1 MTCEMGC
8 GMMADIATMVTLKWQ
23 CMVLGAVL
31 FGLGLIGFVSRRNM
45 IVMFLSTEVMLQGVL
60 VNLVGFNAVYST
72 LNGQSLALFIL
83 VIAAVEAAIGLGLIV
98 LLFRLRQSLDS
109 EAWRSMKG

>member
-1 MTCEMGC
+1 M
-8 GMMADIATMVTLKWQ
+8 MMADATMLVAMKWH

-31 FGLGLIGFVSRRNM
+31 FGLGLVGFVTRRNL
-45 IVMFLSTEVMLQGVL
+45 IIMFLSTEVMLQGVL
-60 VNLVGFNAVYST
+60 VNLLGFNVLHQT

-83 VIAAVEAAIGLGLIV
+83 VVAAVEAAVGLGMVI
-98 LLFRLRQSLDS
+98 LLFRLRRSLDS

>member
-1 MTCEMGC
+1 MSDMGC
-8 GMMADIATMVTLKWQ
+8 GMIADVATLITFKWQ

-31 FGLGLIGFVSRRNM
+31 FGLGLIGFVARRNM
-45 IVMFLSTEVMLQGVL
+45 IIMFLSTEVMLQGVL
-60 VNLVGFNAVYST
+60 VNLLGFNAIYAT

-98 LLFRLRQSLDS
+98 LLFRLRGSLDS
-109 EAWRSMKG
+109 ESWRSMKG

>member
-1 MTCEMGC
+1 
-8 GMMADIATMVTLKWQ
+8 MMAVTTGLLPFKWH

-31 FGLGLIGFVSRRNM
+31 FGLGMIGFVSRRNL
-45 IVMFLSTEVMLQGVL
+45 IIMFLSTEVMLQGVL
-60 VNLVGFNAVYST
+60 VNLLGFNLLYPT

-83 VIAAVEAAIGLGLIV
+83 VIAAVEAAIGLGMIV
-98 LLFRLRQSLDS
+98 LLFRLRRSLDS